1 MTGTHDL
8 PSGGNKN
15 TMYTLAVTL
24 LLGLALFKMV
34 DVLEDLVPELTKL
47 HGLVTTALAVVGTF
61 ALDYSLFEG
70 FQVTLRE
77 AWMGTLVTGLA
88 LAGTTSVWRAMF
100 RWLGSSDGEEPAQR
114 HQPTRHMSRA
124 A

>member
-1 MTGTHDL
+1 
-8 PSGGNKN
+8 
-15 TMYTLAVTL
+15 MYTLAVTL

-34 DVLEDLVPELTKL
+34 DVLEDLVPELSRV
-47 HGLVTTALAVVGTF
+47 HGLVTAGLGVVGAF
-61 ALDYSLFEG
+61 AIDYSLFAG
-70 FQVTLRE
+70 FDVSLRE

-88 LAGTTSVWRAMF
+88 LAGTTSVWRALF

-114 HQPTRHMSRA
+114 HQPTRHVSRA